1 MESSSQQHP
10 IAPNCAWGAIID
22 TDGRAN
28 ARETLPAKEK
38 QSVGGQSIAAD
49 RQSKATE
56 QATAAEGTTGRNCSG
71 KTIGQDRFVQDSRRN
86 LDRIPTPGTSNLGA
100 NRQDLAELKTGT
112 SASFASV
119 APINPTLN
127 PNNRNP
133 GSVSFNQ
140 DFSRSGSDFSRINP
154 TSASLASVAPN
165 NFNVNPIPTNPTPA
179 SISFNQDFSRT
190 ALRQQFTD
198 VSQLLNSLRGLSGQP
213 VVAEANR
220 ILASQ
225 QAEIAARNAFLAP
238 RSNDPQVAGT
248 LRNLAAADQNLTGAL
263 TRLRDVA
270 NDPQAVQQQLKQ
282 VNALRQP
289 VAQCT
294 NHMFLPWN

>member
-1 MESSSQQHP
+1 ENAENSSRNNIRLSNPNDLQISNSIGAVSQ
-10 IAPNCAWGAIID
+10 NG
-22 TDGRAN
+22 
-28 ARETLPAKEK
+28 PALISSLEK
-38 QSVGGQSIAAD
+38 L
-49 RQSKATE
+49 
-56 QATAAEGTTGRNCSG
+56 
-71 KTIGQDRFVQDSRRN
+71 RN
-86 LDRIPTPGTSNLGA
+86 LAASGASPQAIQAQLDVVNIARTPLLQANNDLIQAGRITGAGGTSNA
-100 NRQDLAELKTGT
+100 DA
-112 SASFASV
+112 F
-119 APINPTLN
+119 
-127 PNNRNP
+127 
-133 GSVSFNQ
+133 
-140 DFSRSGSDFSRINP
+140 
-154 TSASLASVAPN
+154 
-165 NFNVNPIPTNPTPA
+165 PA
-179 SISFNQDFSRT
+179 

-198 VSQLLNSLRGLSGQP
+198 VSQSLNSLRGLSGQP

-248 LRNLAAADQNLTGAL
+248 LQNLAAADQNLTGAL

-282 VNALRQP
+282 VNALRKP

>member
-38 QSVGGQSIAAD
+38 QSVGGQSIAAE

-71 KTIGQDRFVQDSRRN
+71 KTIGQDRFVQ
-86 LDRIPTPGTSNLGA
+86 A
-100 NRQDLAELKTGT
+100 
-112 SASFASV
+112 
-119 APINPTLN
+119 
-127 PNNRNP
+127 
-133 GSVSFNQ
+133 
-140 DFSRSGSDFSRINP
+140 
-154 TSASLASVAPN
+154 
-165 NFNVNPIPTNPTPA
+165 
-179 SISFNQDFSRT
+179 

-198 VSQLLNSLRGLSGQP
+198 VSQSLNSLRGLSGQP

-248 LRNLAAADQNLTGAL
+248 LQNLAAADQNLTGAL

-289 VAQCT
+289 VAQLQNDLIPQGAT
-294 NHMFLPWN
+294 PGDLGTQSADLNAVVAT